1 MRVASPL
8 VAAER
13 VLWTETAARDGLVPR
28 RLSILA
34 TRHKTLC
41 VKPEFKP
48 SIQVDPDQCQISSFI
63 ADQKINGDLR
73 FHATVPEI
81 SIPNLYGF
89 CHCLP
94 SLFPKPGTYR
104 AIVFGHVKAMKG
116 HQSDVAVTMPNGV

>member
-1 MRVASPL
+1 MECASP
-8 VAAER
+8 
-13 VLWTETAARDGLVPR
+13 VLWWPWGGFCEQKRRREMGVPR
-28 RLSILA
+28 RLS

-63 ADQKINGDLR
+63 ADQKINGELR

-94 SLFPKPGTYR
+94 SLSPKPGTYR

-116 HQSDVAVTMPNGV
+116 HQSDVVVTMPNGV